1 MAVATHKVLNPLS
14 LQAAS
19 NSPAGPRIRTNHG
32 EFVDQNFVGYLKPS
46 FPDTPLAELR
56 DRFES
61 DGYIFIRGLIPRQ
74 DVLDVRE
81 EYVLTAIQF
90 FFVLLIMS

>member
-1 MAVATHKVLNPLS
+1 MAVAAQRAPSLLP

-19 NSPAGPRIRTNHG
+19 SSIAGPLVRTNCG
-32 EFVDQNFVGYLKPS
+32 AFVDQNFVSYMKPS
-46 FPDTPLAELR
+46 CPDTPLAELR

-61 DGYIFIRGLIPRQ
+61 DGYVFIQGLIPRQ

-81 EYVLTAIQF
+81 EYVLATIQF
-90 FFVLLIMS
+90 PFYR